1 MSFHVVHIRQIESK
15 MLQDSDLAMAPDG
28 SKRRCDGCLNH
39 TKLVIYHN
47 SKPFIHDFF
56 DLHDYFFLFIPVF
69 DLLSGFS
76 PFQGI
81 MPEKEGWQVLRFFVY
96 LQSQELITKDV

>member
-15 MLQDSDLAMAPDG
+15 MLQDSDLSMAPDG
-28 SKRRCDGCLNH
+28 SKRRCCGCLNY

-56 DLHDYFFLFIPVF
+56 DLHDYFFPFIPVF
-69 DLLSGFS
+69 GLLSGFS

-81 MPEKEGWQVLRFFVY
+81 MPEKGGWQVLRFFVY